1 MMVIIFL
8 INFYLSL
15 INDMTKI
22 KNIVARQIFD
32 SRGNPTVE
40 TDVITSNGVLGR
52 AAVPSGASTGEH
64 EAVEL
69 RDESGDFMGK
79 SVYRAVKNVNESIF
93 KELKN
98 LSVFDQELIDSK
110 MIELDNTANKSKLG
124 ANAILSVSLAVAKA
138 AAIEKKISLF
148 RYLGNDNSNVL
159 PVPLMNIINGG
170 SHSDSPISF
179 QEFMI
184 VPIGASNFSHALQ
197 IGNEVFH
204 NLKLILKSRGLSTA
218 VGDEGGFA
226 PDLEGT
232 EDAINTI
239 IKAVEKAGYKIK
251 QDVMIALD
259 CASSEFF
266 KDGYY
271 DYSIFESGNNSKL
284 TSEEQV
290 NFLVDLCEKY
300 PIISIEDGMDEN
312 DWDGWKLLTEKIG
325 DKVQLV
331 GDDLFVTDI
340 SRLSK
345 GINEKIG
352 NSILIKFNQVGS
364 LTETISSINLAT
376 ENNFTSVISHRSGE
390 TEDSTIS
397 DLCVAFNTGQIK
409 TGSMSRSDRMS
420 KYNQLIRIEE
430 ELGESAVYLGKKAF
444 KLNF

>member
-1 MMVIIFL
+1 
-8 INFYLSL
+8 
-15 INDMTKI
+15 MTKI
-22 KNIVARQIFD
+22 KKILSRQIFD

-40 TDVITSNGVLGR
+40 TDVITTNNVIGR

-64 EAVEL
+64 ESVEL
-69 RDESGDFMGK
+69 RDGLDSYMGK
-79 SVYRAVKNVNESIF
+79 SVFNAVKNVNEIISKELNNLSIF
-93 KELKN
+93 
-98 LSVFDQELIDSK
+98 DQKLIDEK
-110 MIELDNTANKSKLG
+110 MIKLDGTNNKSKLG
-124 ANAILSVSLAVAKA
+124 ANAILSVSLAVSKA
-138 AAIEKKISLF
+138 AANEKNISLF
-148 RYLGNDNSNVL
+148 KYLGDSSSNVL

-184 VPIGASNFSHALQ
+184 VPVGAKSFTNALQ

-204 NLKLILKSRGLSTA
+204 NLKSILKSRGLSTA

-226 PDLEGT
+226 PELDGT

-239 IKAVEKAGYKIK
+239 IEAVNKAGYEMKK
-251 QDVMIALD
+251 DVMIALD
-259 CASSEFF
+259 CASSEFY

-271 DYSIFESGNNSKL
+271 DYSIFEKNNSTKL
-284 TSEEQV
+284 NSNEQV
-290 NFLVDLCEKY
+290 DFLVELCEKY

-331 GDDLFVTDI
+331 GDDLFVTDLN
-340 SRLSK
+340 RLSK

-364 LTETISSINLAT
+364 LSETISSINLAS

-390 TEDSTIS
+390 TEDSTIA

-420 KYNQLIRIEE
+420 KYNQLLRIEE
-430 ELGESAVYLGKKAF
+430 ELGENAKFLGKEAF
-444 KLNF
+444 NLKLS

>member
-1 MMVIIFL
+1 
-8 INFYLSL
+8 
-15 INDMTKI
+15 MTKI
-22 KNIVARQIFD
+22 KKILSRQIFD

-40 TDVITSNGVLGR
+40 TDVITTNNVIGR

-64 EAVEL
+64 ESVEL
-69 RDESGDFMGK
+69 RDGLDSYMGK
-79 SVYRAVKNVNESIF
+79 SVFNAVKNVNEIISKELNNLSIF
-93 KELKN
+93 
-98 LSVFDQELIDSK
+98 DQKLIDEK
-110 MIELDNTANKSKLG
+110 MIKLDGTNNKSKLG
-124 ANAILSVSLAVAKA
+124 ANAILSVSLAVSKA
-138 AAIEKKISLF
+138 AANEKNISLF
-148 RYLGNDNSNVL
+148 KYLGDSNSNVL

-184 VPIGASNFSHALQ
+184 VPVGAKSFTNALQ

-204 NLKLILKSRGLSTA
+204 NLKSILKSRGLSTA

-226 PDLEGT
+226 PELDGT

-239 IKAVEKAGYKIK
+239 IEAVNKAGYEMKK
-251 QDVMIALD
+251 DVMIALD
-259 CASSEFF
+259 CASSEFY

-271 DYSIFESGNNSKL
+271 DYSIFEKDNLTKL
-284 TSEEQV
+284 SSNEQV
-290 NFLVDLCEKY
+290 DFLVELCEKY

-331 GDDLFVTDI
+331 GDDLFVTDLN
-340 SRLSK
+340 RLSK

-364 LTETISSINLAT
+364 LSETISSINLAS

-390 TEDSTIS
+390 TEDSTIA

-420 KYNQLIRIEE
+420 KYNQLLRIEE
-430 ELGESAVYLGKKAF
+430 ELGENAKFLGKEAF
-444 KLNF
+444 NLKLS

>member
-1 MMVIIFL
+1 
-8 INFYLSL
+8 
-15 INDMTKI
+15 MTKI

-69 RDESGDFMGK
+69 RDETKDFMGK

-110 MIELDNTANKSKLG
+110 MIKLDNTANKSKLG

-251 QDVMIALD
+251 EDVMIALD

>member
-1 MMVIIFL
+1 
-8 INFYLSL
+8 
-15 INDMTKI
+15 MTKI
-22 KNIVARQIFD
+22 KKILSRQIFD

-40 TDVITSNGVLGR
+40 TDVITTNNVIGR

-64 EAVEL
+64 ESVEL
-69 RDESGDFMGK
+69 RDELNSYMGK
-79 SVYRAVKNVNESIF
+79 SVFNAVKNVNEIISKELNNLSIF
-93 KELKN
+93 
-98 LSVFDQELIDSK
+98 DQKLIDEK
-110 MIELDNTANKSKLG
+110 MIKLDGTNNKSKLG
-124 ANAILSVSLAVAKA
+124 ANAILSVSLAVSKA
-138 AAIEKKISLF
+138 AANEKNISLF
-148 RYLGNDNSNVL
+148 KYLGDSNSNVL

-184 VPIGASNFSHALQ
+184 VPVGAKSFTNALQ

-204 NLKLILKSRGLSTA
+204 NLKSILKSRGLSTA

-226 PDLEGT
+226 PELDGT

-239 IKAVEKAGYKIK
+239 IEAVNKAGYEMKK
-251 QDVMIALD
+251 DVMIALD
-259 CASSEFF
+259 CASSEFY

-271 DYSIFESGNNSKL
+271 DYSIFEKDNLTKL
-284 TSEEQV
+284 SSNEQV
-290 NFLVDLCEKY
+290 DFLVELCEKY

-331 GDDLFVTDI
+331 GDDLFVTDLN
-340 SRLSK
+340 RLSK

-364 LTETISSINLAT
+364 LSETISSINLASA
-376 ENNFTSVISHRSGE
+376 NNFTSVISHRSGE
-390 TEDSTIS
+390 TEDSTIA

-420 KYNQLIRIEE
+420 KYNQLLRIEE
-430 ELGESAVYLGKKAF
+430 ELGENAKFLGKEAF
-444 KLNF
+444 NLKLS